1 MASPTQIPLTA
12 EEIRTR
18 RTPILITSTIVLL
31 FLGLIYAFSM
41 FSAPM
46 AEAFGLDRAALGT
59 TFNIMMIC
67 FCLGGIVGA
76 YIERALSLRADLI
89 ISGLLFM
96 LGFAGTGLFGFGN
109 LVAVYLLY
117 GVAGGLGVGCAYSA
131 IIGTTNVWFPDK
143 TGFSSGI
150 LMMGFGVSALVLGNI
165 ALSLVPALG
174 MPGVLVVLGIVGG
187 FVTIAGSFIIA
198 KAPSNV
204 AQIMSGNGS
213 GGEGLASSKPA
224 HDPADDDKPLSKPI
238 FYLYWVWVI
247 ILNCVGLAVVGNC
260 ASDAQLA
267 GLSAAFA
274 TLLVGLV
281 SVANGC
287 ARILFGMVA
296 DKVGIKRTMQILAL
310 VAIVATA
317 CVCAALVTHAGVL
330 YVIGAL
336 LCGMAYGGTPVISSA
351 YTRARFGA
359 ANLSLNFALV
369 NFSLVVASLLNILLT
384 ATVAASG
391 NRGLVFAV
399 MLGLAVV
406 AALDLIPFGRVWDA
420 DMADLERRRA
430 S

>member
-1 MASPTQIPLTA
+1 MPSSATTPLAA
-12 EEIRTR
+12 EEIRAR
-18 RTPILITSTIVLL
+18 RVPILVVSTVVLL
-31 FLGLIYAFSM
+31 FLGLVYAFSM

-46 AEAFGLDRAALGT
+46 AAAFELDRAALGT

-67 FCLGGIVGA
+67 FCLGGVVGA
-76 YIERALSLRADLI
+76 YIERTWGLRADLV

-96 LGFAGTGLFGFGN
+96 AGFAGTGLLGFGN

-131 IIGTTNVWFPDK
+131 IIGTTNNWFPDK

-150 LMMGFGVSALVLGNI
+150 LMMGFGVSALVLGNV
-165 ALSLVPALG
+165 ALALVSALG
-174 MPGVLVVLGIVGG
+174 MPGVLVLLGVVGG
-187 FVTIAGSFIIA
+187 LVTIAGSFVIA
-198 KAPSNV
+198 KAPANIAEV
-204 AQIMSGNGS
+204 L
-213 GGEGLASSKPA
+213 GGKSSPAKNPA
-224 HDPADDDKPLSKPI
+224 HDPADDDKPLTKPI

-260 ASDAQLA
+260 ASDAQVA
-267 GLSAAFA
+267 GLSAGFA

-287 ARILFGMVA
+287 ARILFGMIA
-296 DKVGIKRTMQILAL
+296 DKVGIKRTMQILAD
-310 VAIVATA
+310 VAIVAAA
-317 CVCAALVTHAGVL
+317 CVFAALSTHAGAL
-330 YVIGAL
+330 YVVGAL

-359 ANLSLNFALV
+359 ANLSMNFALV

-391 NRGLVFAV
+391 SRQLVFAV

-406 AALDLIPFGRVWDA
+406 AAVDLVPFGRVWDA
-420 DMADLERRRA
+420 DMAELERRRA
-430 S
+430 L